1 MVQEYFDEAASY
13 TNISKDKLNVYKT
26 CNVVMKVRLVI
37 KRDDGSYASVESY
50 RAQHKHHRLP
60 TKGGTRFSEHVSME
74 EVEALSS
81 LMTIKNG
88 VVDLPYGGAKG
99 GIKINPRLWSKNE
112 LEKLTRA
119 YTLEMAKRKFIGP
132 SIDVPGPDVGTGN
145 QEMNWIKDTY
155 CQHFGMDDIN
165 AQGICTGKSL
175 N

>member
-26 CNVVMKVRLVI
+26 CNVVLKIRLVI
-37 KRDDGSYASVESY
+37 KRDDGTYASVESY

-145 QEMNWIKDTY
+145 
-155 CQHFGMDDIN
+155 
-165 AQGICTGKSL
+165 
-175 N
+175 

>member
-1 MVQEYFDEAASY
+1 
-13 TNISKDKLNVYKT
+13 
-26 CNVVMKVRLVI
+26 
-37 KRDDGSYASVESY
+37 
-50 RAQHKHHRLP
+50 
-60 TKGGTRFSEHVSME
+60 ME

-112 LEKLTRA
+112 MEKLTRL
-119 YTLEMAKRKFIGP
+119 YTLEMAKRKMIGP

-155 CQHFGMDDIN
+155 CQYFGMNDMN
-165 AQGICTGKSL
+165 AAGICTGKSL
-175 N
+175 NQGGIGGRTESTGLGVFLATRELVGD